1 MDPLTQESPLPPTPV
16 PDGALVRR
24 MADRDA
30 TALIELQRRYRGSVY
45 AQAYG
50 ILWDAER
57 AELVVTRAFEQLW
70 YAAVRLNNRRNG
82 ALAWLQKTAAELA
95 RAERS
100 ATIRRIT

>member
-1 MDPLTQESPLPPTPV
+1 MDPLTHHPLPSAPV

-30 TALIELQRRYRGSVY
+30 TALIEMQRRYRGSVY
-45 AQAYG
+45 AQAFG

-70 YAAVRLNNRRNG
+70 YTAVRLNTHGNR

-95 RAERS
+95 MAERNS
-100 ATIRRIT
+100 RRHT